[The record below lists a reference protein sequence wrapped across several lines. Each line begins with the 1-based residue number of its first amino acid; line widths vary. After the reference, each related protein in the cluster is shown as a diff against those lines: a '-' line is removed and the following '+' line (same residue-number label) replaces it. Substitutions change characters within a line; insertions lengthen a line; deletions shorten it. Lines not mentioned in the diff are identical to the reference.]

1 MENTEPQNGTL
12 TTGVEDPLA
21 GQQISHYSVVRRLGR
36 GGMGLVYLAR
46 HRTLEKN
53 VAIKFLSGQLLE
65 SPDYVARFL
74 HEARAA
80 ASLHHQNIVSVTD
93 AGEEDGAYYLVME
106 YVEGANLSELMRNGR
121 CFAEEEVVRFGIKI
135 ASALAYAHK
144 KGIVHRDIK
153 PENLFLTNE
162 GELKVGDLGLAK
174 RLNTG
179 EASMT
184 LAGSVLGTPF
194 YISPEQIL
202 ESKDVDGRTDIYSLG
217 ASLYHLAAGQ
227 VPYKG
232 VSSAQIMS
240 KHLTEPV
247 PWPKNVNPT
256 LSEGFCRALYK
267 MMAKEAGERF
277 QSMEEVGEILH
288 AILRGRDP
296 RIETSRTVIPSGIA
310 ADPGAVTLADTASS
324 FVPTQ
329 APQRVLRGPK
339 LPPVSPSVVS
349 PAALPSGPP
358 LAQRPPPPVQTP
370 EPSPAKAPDFSALKV
385 KGTSRQKAMPE
396 VHRKSSMGRWVGA
409 GAAMVVM
416 GAAIFAFRFL
426 HFGKSPSS
434 GETSVSPPKDVG
446 VPSNPLEP
454 VAQPVKIEEKGPVTP
469 MEQIVKEK
477 VKHALNKFSAA
488 TPQSSLS
495 GTAKFDLTLD
505 PSGNILELKMM
516 SAVPVSSG
524 LGGASAVSPLAPTI
538 EKVLRA
544 AAPLGDGRSPLSTGG
559 QWQGTILVSAGMVSV
574 ALERPLNPS
583 EKNTRDALQK
593 NHAAVLRRIAE
604 LETQKNQLTTA
615 LESAGG
621 ESGAATTTGSLRG
634 DVKGQLSK
642 RFEQRS
648 DSGAPS
654 KFIIKQQ
661 LADVDAALQNLHRQQ
676 QGLANQLA
684 GYETGVVKEQ
694 KARQEFEVEVTP
706 SISSSSPAATN
717 AAVSSAGIRR
727 D

>member
-310 ADPGAVTLADTASS
+310 ADPGGHGEFLCSHASS
-324 FVPTQ
+324 AARFERTQVAACFSVSRFSRGASLRSSSRSTSAPTGPNTGAVAGESARFFSAQ
-329 APQRVLRGPK
+329 GQGNIPAKSHAGGPSEILHGPLGRGRSGDGGDGSGN
-339 LPPVSPSVVS
+339 LCVSF
-349 PAALPSGPP
+349 PP
-358 LAQRPPPPVQTP
+358 LR
-370 EPSPAKAPDFSALKV
+370 EISV
-385 KGTSRQKAMPE
+385 KRRNVRFTSK
-396 VHRKSSMGRWVGA
+396 GRWGSEQPTRACCPTGQDRGKRAGNAHGTDCEREGKTCVEQILRRNASILPQWNRKVRPNAGPFRKHPGTQNDVRRSRLIRLGRSIGGFTSCPDNRESFESSRSLGRRPISAFNRRPMARNHPCVRGNGVGRLGTA
-409 GAAMVVM
+409 
-416 GAAIFAFRFL
+416 
-426 HFGKSPSS
+426 
-434 GETSVSPPKDVG
+434 
-446 VPSNPLEP
+446 
-454 VAQPVKIEEKGPVTP
+454 AQPIGK
-469 MEQIVKEK
+469 
-477 VKHALNKFSAA
+477 KHAGCS
-488 TPQSSLS
+488 
-495 GTAKFDLTLD
+495 
-505 PSGNILELKMM
+505 
-516 SAVPVSSG
+516 
-524 LGGASAVSPLAPTI
+524 
-538 EKVLRA
+538 
-544 AAPLGDGRSPLSTGG
+544 
-559 QWQGTILVSAGMVSV
+559 
-574 ALERPLNPS
+574 S
-583 EKNTRDALQK
+583 EKSRG
-593 NHAAVLRRIAE
+593 RP
-604 LETQKNQLTTA
+604 
-615 LESAGG
+615 
-621 ESGAATTTGSLRG
+621 ATDRG
-634 DVKGQLSK
+634 
-642 RFEQRS
+642 
-648 DSGAPS
+648 
-654 KFIIKQQ
+654 
-661 LADVDAALQNLHRQQ
+661 
-676 QGLANQLA
+676 
-684 GYETGVVKEQ
+684 T
-694 KARQEFEVEVTP
+694 
-706 SISSSSPAATN
+706 
-717 AAVSSAGIRR
+717 
-727 D
+727 